1 MSVPIRSRTLAA
13 LFITCVVATVWPLAS
28 QTTPPLT
35 LARGTRIRVSL
46 KASPDFLQF
55 GIVDTLKN
63 GWLSWR
69 PVGDS
74 SLTVPLN
81 AISTLEVSHGRH
93 SHAGRGALIGGSTL
107 GLLSLATFGMMAS
120 APNGDLMRLEGGWG
134 DALALTAAGT
144 AVGVGVGALIGS
156 LSDSERW
163 QDVPI
168 SSIRVAP
175 VSLNRLGVGVSLRL

>member
-1 MSVPIRSRTLAA
+1 MLGRIRSHTLAA
-13 LFITCVVATVWPLAS
+13 LFITFVAATVSPLAA
-28 QTTPPLT
+28 QTTPPLM

-55 GIVDTLKN
+55 GIVDTLKD

-74 SLTVPLN
+74 SHTVPLN

-107 GLLSLATFGMMAS
+107 GLACLGVFGAMAS
-120 APNGDLMRLEGGWG
+120 AAEGDFMRLEGGWR
-134 DALALTAAGT
+134 DALLLSAAGT
-144 AVGVGVGALIGS
+144 AVGAGAGALIGS

-175 VSLNRLGVGVSLRL
+175 VSLGRVGFGVSLRF